1 MLDLGKATVRG
12 WWTAGIQDGPDP
24 DTAPD
29 EVPLAGLKITLEPL
43 TRVLTIPADVE
54 GERSKTVIL
63 KPFDL
68 TTDANGLMYNPASGG
83 TSPDVSI
90 TPSNALSD
98 NPDEYIRWRAT
109 INAGDTGVPAIV
121 KTFIALRDEIVD
133 LPTVEQVPDAPV
145 INLTEWMRLVAD
157 ARAAK
162 DLAVLAAGQA
172 QDFASA
178 AAGSAAA
185 ASGSAT
191 SAAQSATDAG
201 TALTSI
207 PGTVAAEVSLQVPP
221 AVSTEL
227 AAQVPPAV
235 TAELATQGIVI
246 DTTAGTKV
254 TIGGHVVYYYSRIR
268 DVTASLINGWTADKV
283 YLSRTLDTVTW
294 EFHNLNGSAATG
306 TGVLPSFD
314 GFWRAPVATVRNS
327 VPIRQRNT
335 LTPIWLEIT
344 IGGAIHCPTGVESVS
359 GAMVTAAAHRVFL
372 PTALPGIPA

>member
-43 TRVLTIPADVE
+43 TRVLTISADVE

-68 TTDANGLMYNPASGG
+68 TTDENGLMYNPASGG

-98 NPDEYIRWRAT
+98 DPDEYIRWRAT

-121 KTFIALRDEIVD
+121 KTFIALRDEVVD

-178 AAGSAAA
+178 AAGSATAA
-185 ASGSAT
+185 DVSAT

-207 PGTVAAEVSLQVPP
+207 PGTVAAEVGLQVPP

-235 TAELATQGIVI
+235 TAELAAKGIVI

-254 TIGGHVVYYYSRIR
+254 TIGGVVFYDSGPRNVGSLLDPGWEPPSGIR
-268 DVTASLINGWTADKV
+268 FAL
-283 YLSRTLDTVTW
+283 LSRVGRRVT
-294 EFHNLNGSAATG
+294 FAASIVATATPSQHILQAPTGFRPMRYQNFGQAHLSVTPTARIATITSAALVSLSVKPAAG
-306 TGVLPSFD
+306 E
-314 GFWRAPVATVRNS
+314 VAMFTVS
-327 VPIRQRNT
+327 WETPDPFPT
-335 LTPIWLEIT
+335 L
-344 IGGAIHCPTGVESVS
+344 
-359 GAMVTAAAHRVFL
+359 
-372 PTALPGIPA
+372 LPGTPA